1 MLSVP
6 LILMVSGLTALPYS
20 PTSFE
25 YVNSQGVSEVLLE
38 ILPVGC
44 LRILRYLIEAY
55 SFDVISATDL
65 EKTVSTNSLTASLS
79 GVVRY
84 EAGNRGLFVFAPISI
99 LSNCLKSIGI
109 NKVKTAIIIMVATK
123 PESAGLRL
131 TVLGLSVVL
140 LVSPI

>member
-1 MLSVP
+1 MLAVP

-55 SFDVISATDL
+55 SFAVISATDL
-65 EKTVSTNSLTASLS
+65 PKTVSANSLTASLS

-84 EAGNRGLFVFAPISI
+84 ETDLADSGVFVAVSI

-109 NKVKTAIIIMVATK
+109 NIIKTVIIIMVATK
-123 PESAGLRL
+123 LANTEL
-131 TVLGLSVVL
+131 
-140 LVSPI
+140 